1 MRTLLITILAMGMA
15 ACTGYRPDVQQGNVL
30 EPEAVARI
38 RPGMTRD
45 QVRFVLG
52 TPLIQDPFHPD
63 RWDYV
68 YLFIDRTGDQHSSR
82 ARLTLFFEGDRLV
95 RMVKEG
101 IGTAGAV
108 PQAVR

>member
-1 MRTLLITILAMGMA
+1 MRTLLITIFVAMLG

-45 QVRFVLG
+45 QVRYVLG
-52 TPLIQDPFHPD
+52 TPLIRDPFHPD

-68 YLFIDRTGDQHSSR
+68 YLFIDYDGDQHSSR
-82 ARLTLFFEGDRLV
+82 ARLTLFFEGDKLV

-101 IGTAGAV
+101 IGAAGAL